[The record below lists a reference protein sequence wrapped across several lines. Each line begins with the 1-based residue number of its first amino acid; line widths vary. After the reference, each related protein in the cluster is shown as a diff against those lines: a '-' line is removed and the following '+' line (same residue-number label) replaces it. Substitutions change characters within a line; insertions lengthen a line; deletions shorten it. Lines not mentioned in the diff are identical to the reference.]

1 MAGSIL
7 VTGRTG
13 QLAAALADTASAN
26 GLTLQCLERPVLD
39 IERPASIA
47 QVFSTH
53 APSLVINAAAYTNVD
68 AAEDDSAAA
77 YRANRDGPAE
87 LARLCGAACIPLI
100 HISTDYVFDGRKGA
114 PYVESDVTAPQGVY
128 GASKLAGECA
138 VLTLCPRAVVLR
150 TAWLYSPTGKNFVRT
165 MLAAGERNGNL
176 RVVADQI
183 GCPTSAQDLAR
194 VILGIAGQL
203 RNGWNDRCAGIYHAA
218 GAGAATWH
226 ELANAAFAA
235 AARHGRRVPSVE
247 PITTQEWPTRAVRPP
262 DSRLDCSRLGA
273 VFGLR
278 LPAWQDSVRQTV
290 DTILSE
296 CDQSVR
302 PKP

>member
-13 QLAAALADTASAN
+13 QLAAALADTASAH
-26 GLTLQCLERPVLD
+26 GLTLQCLERPILD

-47 QVFSTH
+47 QVLSAH
-53 APSLVINAAAYTNVD
+53 SPSLVINAAAYTNVD
-68 AAEDDSAAA
+68 AAEDDAAAA

-87 LARLCGAACIPLI
+87 LAKLCAAAGIPLI

-194 VILGIAGQL
+194 VVLGIAGQL
-203 RNGWNDRCAGIYHAA
+203 CDGWNDRCAGIYHAA

-226 ELANAAFAA
+226 ELATATFAA
-235 AARHGRRVPSVE
+235 AMRHGRRAPCVE
-247 PITTQEWPTRAVRPP
+247 PITTREWPTRAVRPP
-262 DSRLDCSRLGA
+262 DSRLDCSRLAA

-290 DTILSE
+290 DTILS
-296 CDQSVR
+296 R
-302 PKP
+302 AR